1 MKQKIIRLL
10 ATLSLL
16 AVLCVSLASCG
27 ASDPFDV
34 YWQYL
39 NGLENKADV
48 LMPDKSV
55 QVGAMADINEKT
67 GERLIGWQAYTIIPA
82 SESVNYV
89 YILNVVMSEV
99 SDDYTFTYN
108 AAYQSGLGG
117 NPTLMTVAKGTVAAS
132 EFNGDDLLT
141 FSEYSNVVMEEN
153 TDRNTATS
161 LLKAMVEGM
170 DQLVE
175 KVELSAADFGFTAI
189 ELDASADADAPEN
202 TEEDLGGAFS
212 GARWKYAGKMTLLGM
227 GMVFLVLAILWG
239 VLVIFEKCLYRPNK
253 PAKPAKAAP
262 APAPSAPAVE
272 SAPAAPAATDDGVL
286 LAVIT
291 AAVAAAMEEEGTPS
305 NGFRVV
311 SFKKTTGRGGP
322 WNG

>member
-39 NGLENKADV
+39 NGTNS
-48 LMPDKSV
+48 KSDGYMVDQTV
-55 QVGAMADINEKT
+55 QVVAQATVDTESQEPRIVWKAAYVQSYSESIGIIYAIDMEMNGSDGEYEFTYLAGYISTTT
-67 GERLIGWQAYTIIPA
+67 GEPLQMMVGA
-82 SESVNYV
+82 S
-89 YILNVVMSEV
+89 
-99 SDDYTFTYN
+99 
-108 AAYQSGLGG
+108 
-117 NPTLMTVAKGTVAAS
+117 GTVTAS
-132 EFNGDDLLT
+132 EFNGNELLE
-141 FSEYSNVVMEEN
+141 FSEYDGSVMNESA
-153 TDRNTATS
+153 DRQTATT
-161 LLKAMVEGM
+161 LMTALMVGMEDMLAKA
-170 DQLVE
+170 
-175 KVELSAADFGFTAI
+175 ELSAEDFGFDIAK
-189 ELDASADADAPEN
+189 EDGSADVDASQNA
-202 TEEDLGGAFS
+202 EEDLGGAFS

-253 PAKPAKAAP
+253 PAKPAKADPVP
-262 APAPSAPAVE
+262 ATPAVE